1 MNRSVKSKV
10 RLRTGTLIL
19 ALSLL
24 FSACSGPA
32 GTGPQQQANGTP
44 APGVTDTEVVIG
56 TFGPLTGP
64 AAAWGDTLRGL
75 AAYAEYIN
83 DQGGIH
89 GRRLKVIVEDDQYQP
104 SKTVAAV
111 KKMVEQDKVFAL
123 VNVVGTSN
131 LSAVQDYL
139 VQKGVPVVF
148 YSTGSTKFQDPVNPY
163 FFAGLMPYDLEAKI
177 LVRYGVET
185 LGVSKFAVFYQN
197 DDFGKDGLK
206 GARESASALG
216 GQIVAEVAYNPADV
230 DISAHVLK
238 MKEAGA
244 EAVLVWGTVKHGAL
258 ALMEAAKIG
267 FKPKWMLSSV
277 TATSQLPEL
286 AKDAAEGAYTVGVSA
301 TLDDTD
307 HPVVKAFLE
316 NHAKYFQTET
326 STPQLSGW
334 GAGYAFAE
342 ALRQAGPEPTREG
355 LIQAL
360 ESFHDFQ
367 GLSSITFAPDDH
379 VGMRKGWVR
388 QLQGGKLVR
397 ISDIID
403 TNY

>member
-1 MNRSVKSKV
+1 MNRSVRGKT
-10 RLRTGTLIL
+10 RLLAGTLIL
-19 ALSLL
+19 AFSLL
-24 FSACSGPA
+24 VSACSGPA
-32 GTGPQQQANGTP
+32 NTGQQQAQGTP

-83 DQGGIH
+83 EQGGIH
-89 GRRLKVIVEDDQYQP
+89 GRQLRVIVEDDQYQP

-139 VQKGVPVVF
+139 MQRGVPVVF

-206 GARESASALG
+206 GAREAVAALG
-216 GQIVAEVAYNPADV
+216 AQIVAEVAHSPADV
-230 DISAHVLK
+230 DVSAHVLK

-267 FKPKWMLSSV
+267 FEPKWMMSSV
-277 TATSQLPEL
+277 TATFQLPEL
-286 AKDAAEGAYTVGVSA
+286 AEGAAEGVYTVGVNA
-301 TLDDTD
+301 TLDETD
-307 HPVVKAFLE
+307 HPVVKSYLE
-316 NHAKYFQTET
+316 NHAKYFQTAPNT
-326 STPQLSGW
+326 TQLQGW
-334 GAGYAFAE
+334 GAGYAFVE
-342 ALRQAGPEPTREG
+342 ALRRAGPQPTREG

-360 ESFHDFQ
+360 ESFQDFQ
-367 GLSSITFAPDDH
+367 GLSSITFTSDDH
-379 VGMRKGWVR
+379 IGMRKGWVR
-388 QLQGGKLVR
+388 QLQNGKFVR
-397 ISDIID
+397 ISEVID
-403 TNY
+403 TSY